1 MRTRRLLCT
10 ACLILL
16 ASFAGTGSAP
26 ACPACQDQV
35 NSSADTL
42 DIKGGASG
50 GKGLTSLE
58 SGYSWSV
65 LFLIAMPFG
74 ILGCLGFV
82 IHKEWRKIE
91 ASAANHPSS
100 PQKI

>member
-1 MRTRRLLCT
+1 M
-10 ACLILL
+10 ACLLLL
-16 ASFAGTGSAP
+16 ASFAGIASAS

-35 NSSADTL
+35 NSSTDTL

-50 GKGLTSLE
+50 GNGLTPLE
-58 SGYSWSV
+58 AGYSWSV

-82 IHKEWRKIE
+82 IHKEWRRME
-91 ASAANHPSS
+91 SNAANPSSS